1 MPRRPPVLR
10 SLAAAAAALLT
21 FAHPLASPDARAAT
35 PPAAQGAPTSSA
47 TPAAH
52 AGPLPWVSDDYPA
65 ALAAARAA
73 DVPLVIDLWAP
84 WCHSCRSM
92 QHTVL
97 AAEGLRAAAPRFRW
111 LSMNTDTPAA
121 TVTTAKYPQSAWPT
135 FLIVDPFTETVQ
147 ARHVG
152 TASPEAFA
160 AFLTE
165 GERAFV
171 EARGRAG
178 ALAANDPRRHMRD
191 GDRAALTGDHTAA
204 AKAYAEALKAGGA
217 RWNGR
222 AAARVSLAG
231 ALSSAKRFDDC
242 VTLGLE
248 TRVSP
253 ADGPSAADFV
263 SITLDCADQRP
274 AADKAAERQKQA
286 LRAAAVKSL
295 TRITGDA
302 KAPLSPDDRADALRM
317 LREVRVARG
326 EAEKAR
332 AVAEKAR
339 AVLDAAFDGAGS
351 PAYAA
356 TFNMA
361 LVDVYTFLGR
371 GPELVP
377 RLTANVA
384 ALPTEYDPPYRLAQ
398 LHLALN
404 DPEAARAPAE
414 QALARVQGPRTTRV
428 LKLLREIHTARGDAA
443 AVAAIDARLAA
454 GQ

>member
-1 MPRRPPVLR
+1 MRTLVFL
-10 SLAAAAAALLT
+10 LTAALT
-21 FAHPLASPDARAAT
+21 AAPVFAAT
-35 PPAAQGAPTSSA
+35 A
-47 TPAAH
+47 TPTASTPH
-52 AGPLPWVSDDYPA
+52 AGPLPWLADDYPA

-97 AAEGLRAAAPRFRW
+97 AADGLRAVAPRFVW

-121 TVTTAKYPQSAWPT
+121 AATTTRFPQSAWPT
-135 FLIVDPFTETVQ
+135 FLVVDPFTETVQ

-152 TASPEAFA
+152 TASPEIFA

-171 EARGRAG
+171 EVRGRAG
-178 ALAANDPRRHMRD
+178 ALGPKDPRRHMR
-191 GDRAALTGDHTAA
+191 TGDHAALAGDPAA
-204 AKAYAEALKAGGA
+204 AATAYAAALKVGGA
-217 RWNGR
+217 RWPGR

-231 ALSSAKRFDDC
+231 ALAAAKRFDAC
-242 VTLGLE
+242 VELGLE
-248 TRVSP
+248 TSVAP

-263 SITLDCADQRP
+263 SLTLDCADQRP
-274 AADKAAERQKQA
+274 ATDPRAERQKLA
-286 LRAAAVKSL
+286 LRRAAIETL
-295 TRITGDA
+295 TRITDDA

-317 LREVRVARG
+317 LREVHTALGETEAARG
-326 EAEKAR
+326 
-332 AVAEKAR
+332 VAERAR
-339 AVLDAAFDGAGS
+339 TLLDAAFEGAGS

-371 GPELVP
+371 GEALVP

-384 ALPTEYDPPYRLAQ
+384 ALPGEYDPPYRLAQ
-398 LHLALN
+398 LHLALKQP
-404 DPEAARAPAE
+404 DAARAPAE
-414 QALARVQGPRTTRV
+414 QALARVQGPRTVRV
-428 LKLLREIHTARGDAA
+428 LELLRKVHLARGDAA
-443 AVAAIDARLAA
+443 AVSAIDARLAA
-454 GQ
+454 AGASGGR